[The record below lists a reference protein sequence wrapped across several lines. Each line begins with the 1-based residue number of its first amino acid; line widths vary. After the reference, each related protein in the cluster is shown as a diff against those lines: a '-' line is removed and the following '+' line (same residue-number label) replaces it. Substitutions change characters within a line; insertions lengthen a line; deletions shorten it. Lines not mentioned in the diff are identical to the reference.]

1 VVQEDKLIW
10 NEERDG
16 LYSVRSDYRKLME
29 EKKLRRGPREEK
41 QWGKIWKIKTPPKA
55 KHLLWRICKDCLP
68 TRIRLRN
75 HFIQCQE

>member
-1 VVQEDKLIW
+1 
-10 NEERDG
+10 
-16 LYSVRSDYRKLME
+16 ME

-68 TRIRLRN
+68 T
-75 HFIQCQE
+75 